1 MNEKGRKIGKTMQ
14 RRRNNFSVINPLR
27 LILII
32 GTYSSIVLASGIDLG
47 ELSDLYEVIPT
58 SKFTVEDLVAS
69 LEVKKET
76 KGNEDLNLLSGEI
89 KYGEVKKNKKRKDDT
104 EKETK
109 DDKIQILN
117 VTSSSGDNKND
128 TQNQQQTNIS
138 SSSGENKNN
147 KVNKTSDALLNEDNK
162 KGKINKGSNAAEN
175 NESSNNNTKDKSVS
189 GEIKK
194 NEIESKTKSEKNSD
208 IQNEKSEGKPKEK
221 KENKGKYL
229 LQTTNCLAYYMQPI

>member
-1 MNEKGRKIGKTMQ
+1 MQ

-76 KGNEDLNLLSGEI
+76 KRNEDLNLLSGEI
-89 KYGEVKKNKKRKDDT
+89 KYGEVKKNKKRKDDR

-147 KVNKTSDALLNEDNK
+147 KVNKTTNRQRNK
-162 KGKINKGSNAAEN
+162 QTEWQIDKNRVHYKHKRR
-175 NESSNNNTKDKSVS
+175 KDKQTYYQTEQK
-189 GEIKK
+189 GQPDKQTQIQITLIQTNKQTNK
-194 NEIESKTKSEKNSD
+194 QTKTHTNNRQSNKDRAK
-208 IQNEKSEGKPKEK
+208 QT
-221 KENKGKYL
+221 ENP
-229 LQTTNCLAYYMQPI
+229 TNNLW

>member
-1 MNEKGRKIGKTMQ
+1 
-14 RRRNNFSVINPLR
+14 
-27 LILII
+27 
-32 GTYSSIVLASGIDLG
+32 LG

-89 KYGEVKKNKKRKDDT
+89 TYGEVKKNKKRKDDT

-162 KGKINKGSNAAEN
+162 KGKINKGSRYAAEN

-208 IQNEKSEGKPKEK
+208 IQNEKSEGNPKEK

-229 LQTTNCLAYYMQPI
+229 LQTTNCLAYYMQPII